1 MKFEGEIHVIRGWVP
16 LKLIGH
22 LKLWC
27 YLLKVG
33 GFEILYDYCAN

>member
-27 YLLKVG
+27 HLLEFS
-33 GFEILYDYCAN
+33 GFEIFDGYCAN